1 MGIGLSGG
9 IVVPITKFQVHI
21 LAYRPK
27 KPVVSSVGIM
37 EQRATCLVELET
49 REGIRGFGESWVN
62 FPAWAV
68 IERRATLLQGVGPLV
83 LGADETDIEE
93 IHRRV
98 LRALLPIGR
107 QWGAVGPIWQ
117 AVSAV
122 DQALWDI
129 AGQRARQPVWRLLGG
144 VGGSV
149 PVYASG
155 LGPQIEPRIVEDC
168 LDRGIRIFKLK
179 GGRDLPYDLEQVK
192 LLRQI
197 VGEAA
202 TIWLDANQGWETVE
216 QAQGAIDTLAEQGV
230 TLVEEPI
237 AADDWDGMAQL
248 AACSPIPLAAG
259 ENVYGV
265 AQFRRWAERGALG
278 VAQPDVSKGG
288 GITEA
293 RRVATE
299 LRQKFGLP
307 YAPHYL
313 GGAVGLYATAHF
325 FNGVPGGIAV
335 ELDTNPNP
343 LREDLVEPPPRVR
356 DGQLELPSGPG
367 LGITFRRDIWRRCQ
381 RLG

>member
-1 MGIGLSGG
+1 M
-9 IVVPITKFQVHI
+9 PITKFQVH
-21 LAYRPK
+21 LFAYRPE
-27 KPVVSSVGIM
+27 KPVVSSVGMI

-68 IERRATLLQGVGPLV
+68 LERRATLLQGVRPLV
-83 LGADETDIEE
+83 LGADETDIEG

-98 LRALLPIGR
+98 LRDLLPIGR

-129 AGQRARQPVWRLLGG
+129 AGQRARQPIWRLLGG
-144 VGGSV
+144 GGGTV

-155 LGPQIEPRIVEDC
+155 LGPQVEPRVVEDC
-168 LDRGIRIFKLK
+168 LVRGIRIFKLK
-179 GGRDLPYDLEQVK
+179 VGRDLNHDLEQVT
-192 LLRQI
+192 LLRRI
-197 VGEAA
+197 IGNAA
-202 TIWLDANQGWETVE
+202 TIWVDANQGWDTVE
-216 QAQGAIDTLAEQGV
+216 EARRAIGTLAEQGV

-237 AADDWDGMAQL
+237 AADDWEGMAQL
-248 AACSPIPLAAG
+248 AASTPIPLAVG

-265 AQFRRWAERGALG
+265 TQFRRWAERGVFG

-293 RRVATE
+293 KRIATE
-299 LRQKFGLP
+299 LHKNFGLS

-313 GGAVGLYATAHF
+313 GGAVGLYATAHL

-343 LREDLVEPPPRVR
+343 LREDLVEPSPRVR

-367 LGITFRRDIWRRCQ
+367 LGITFRQDIWRRYQ